1 MAKWLYRLRGSNT
14 SGKNIKT
21 FQCGSAYRYEKA
33 LQMAQEIIDN
43 KQYKEVQ
50 IERVSIVK
58 ILKSPNKEVM
68 SN

>member
-14 SGKNIKT
+14 SSKNKT
-21 FQCGSAYRYEKA
+21 FQCGSAYHYEKA
-33 LQMAQEIIDN
+33 LQMAKEIIDN

-58 ILKSPNKEVM
+58 ILKSPNEEK
-68 SN
+68 NL

>member
-21 FQCGSAYRYEKA
+21 FQCGSAYHYEKA
-33 LQMAQEIIDN
+33 LQMAKEIIDN
-43 KQYKEVQ
+43 KQYKEVK

-58 ILKSPNKEVM
+58 ILKDPNKEVID
-68 SN
+68 N

>member
-1 MAKWLYRLRGSNT
+1 MAK
-14 SGKNIKT
+14 
-21 FQCGSAYRYEKA
+21 
-33 LQMAQEIIDN
+33 EIIDN

-58 ILKSPNKEVM
+58 ILKDPNKEVS

>member
-14 SGKNIKT
+14 SGRNIKT

-58 ILKSPNKEVM
+58 ILKSTNEK
-68 SN
+68 NNL

>member
-50 IERVSIVK
+50 IERISIVK
-58 ILKSPNKEVM
+58 ILKSTNEEK
-68 SN
+68 SL

>member
-21 FQCGSAYRYEKA
+21 FQCGSTYRYEKA
-33 LQMAQEIIDN
+33 LQMAKEIIDN

-58 ILKSPNKEVM
+58 ILKSTNEEK
-68 SN
+68 SL

>member
-33 LQMAQEIIDN
+33 LQMAQEIINN

-58 ILKSPNKEVM
+58 ILKSPNEKD
-68 SN
+68 NL